1 MRPQPDNE
9 ARWIKLIKYEKI
21 SCPIQPFT
29 QIRLTCFLRRINY
42 QDANGTPRTW
52 ESAERSTRP
61 ANTDIDG
68 VGIVAIL
75 DKPSGKEIIL
85 QKQYRPP
92 IGMVTVEVPA
102 GLVDAG
108 ESAEQAAV
116 RELREE
122 TGYVGVPT
130 ETSPVMYN
138 DPGFCNTNLRMVHMS
153 VDMSLAENQN
163 PKPQLEDD
171 EFIEVFTVRLA
182 DLWDEC
188 KKLEGQGCAIDA
200 RVGTLAEGVL
210 LAKRLAL

>member
-1 MRPQPDNE
+1 MPH
-9 ARWIKLIKYEKI
+9 AAIHA
-21 SCPIQPFT
+21 
-29 QIRLTCFLRRINY
+29 IRLTYFLFRINY
-42 QDANGTPRTW
+42 RDANGTPRTW

-61 ANTDIDG
+61 ANTEIDG

-75 DKPSGKEIIL
+75 DKPTGKEIIL

-163 PKPQLEDD
+163 PKPQLEDG

-188 KKLEGQGCAIDA
+188 KTLEKQGCAIDA

-210 LAKRLAL
+210 LAKKLAL